1 MINIGAQRERH
12 VLLSYHAINHDL
24 LVKISDY
31 LAFNGFPI
39 WKLVKGAKMEE
50 SELEKQL
57 DYAVNNAAC
66 IVCFVSGRYNDS
78 KLCQLEI
85 QKCVERELE
94 VIICVCDRKFVAKGS
109 LAEVIEGKFSIDF
122 QVFGRDQS
130 QNFQNFQNYAHFRF
144 FPPPCPP
151 Q

>member
-24 LVKISDY
+24 VVKISDY

-57 DYAVNNAAC
+57 DYAVSNAVC

-94 VIICVCDRKFVAKGS
+94 VIICVCDRKFVAKDN

-130 QNFQNFQNYAHFRF
+130 QSQNKNYTHFRF
-144 FPPPCPP
+144 FPSCPP